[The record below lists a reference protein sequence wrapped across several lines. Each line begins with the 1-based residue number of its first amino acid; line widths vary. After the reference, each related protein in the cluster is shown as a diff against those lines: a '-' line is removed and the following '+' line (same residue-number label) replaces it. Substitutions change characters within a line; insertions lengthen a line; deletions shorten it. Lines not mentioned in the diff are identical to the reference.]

1 MDYKYELDIIGKNSK
16 TAFTPLS
23 IASSDEKNHCL
34 ALISAQL
41 IKDQKKI
48 LEANKIDID
57 NGKKNNLNSAMLD
70 RLKLTSER
78 LEDIA
83 KGVDDIILLDDPVGK
98 IDEEFKLYN
107 GLLVK
112 KVQVALG
119 VIGIIYESRPDVT
132 VDAAALCLK
141 AGNAVILRGGSE
153 SIHSNKALAESMA
166 VAIRQSNLSEF
177 SIQLL
182 PWTNR
187 EAVSCLLKLNQYVDL
202 IIPRGGEG
210 LIKFVSENATV
221 PVIKHYKGV
230 CHIFVDKDAELNMAL
245 SIVENAKCQ
254 RPGVCNAVETVLIHK
269 EIADRLIKPLAQ
281 NLTHKGVEL
290 RGDETFCS
298 YFPEATPATED
309 DWHEEYLD
317 KILSFRIVENSDE
330 AIAHIGMY
338 GSAHSDAIIS
348 KNQQTCDKFLRE
360 VDSAVVYVNASTRF
374 TDGGQ
379 FGMGAEIGISTD
391 RIHARGPMGLN
402 ELTTYKYNVTGN
414 GQIRK

>member
-1 MDYKYELDIIGKNSK
+1 MDYKYELDIIAKNSK

-57 NGKKNNLNSAMLD
+57 NGKKNNLNSAMFD

-98 IDEEFKLYN
+98 IDGEFKLYN